1 MQGNRDLF
9 SLQSEKSPPFAPPL
23 PQHCMFFNFPE
34 DSALYIKGNLLVD
47 NQDSYLFVFYCRTQE
62 IKGRFR
68 DHFSFTHSSRF
79 LIEEPSPM
87 NLFSNKEI
95 AFFLKAKFFH

>member
-9 SLQSEKSPPFAPPL
+9 SLQSEKSPSFAPPL

-47 NQDSYLFVFYCRTQE
+47 NQDS
-62 IKGRFR
+62 
-68 DHFSFTHSSRF
+68 SFTHSSRF

-87 NLFSNKEI
+87 NPACWKSAPI
-95 AFFLKAKFFH
+95 R